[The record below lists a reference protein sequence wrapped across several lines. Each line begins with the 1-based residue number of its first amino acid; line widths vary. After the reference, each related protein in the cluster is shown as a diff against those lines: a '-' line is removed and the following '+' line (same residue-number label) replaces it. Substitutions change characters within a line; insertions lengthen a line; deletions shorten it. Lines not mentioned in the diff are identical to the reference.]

1 MQYYQVTILMTTLSI
16 PAVVS
21 VTVIPSISMEVS
33 IVTVASVATIAPI
46 TKNINYTSIRKKKKI
61 QQRL

>member
-1 MQYYQVTILMTTLSI
+1 MTTTLSI